1 MKLSLKVSHM
11 RGGGDVINQNKTHIF
26 EEEELCAK
34 DATSNEIYDG
44 VI

>member
-1 MKLSLKVSHM
+1 MKLSLKVHM
-11 RGGGDVINQNKTHIF
+11 HARGRDVINQNKTHIF